1 MTASDRD
8 VRASLLRLR
17 ADAIERGYLIY
28 AIALGQSVIRLGMA
42 AIEAEL
48 AQFKPWPPEVDP

>member
-17 ADAIERGYLIY
+17 ADAIKRGYLVY
-28 AIALGQSVIRLGMA
+28 AIALGQSVIRLGMS

-48 AQFKPWPPEVDP
+48 AQFKPWRINP